1 MEGDLAGTRDA
12 TLLWVLSAYAIVTA
26 ALLIPAGRLADLL
39 GRKRLFMGGLVTF
52 VVASA
57 LCAAAPGAGWLIG
70 ARVVQAAGGAVL
82 MPTSLALLLAEFSG
96 RHPAGA
102 VAMWCPTGA
111 FCPAAWPP
119 TGGPRAH

>member
-70 ARVVQAAGGAVL
+70 ARVVQAAGGAVPT
-82 MPTSLALLLAEFSG
+82 PTSLPLL
-96 RHPAGA
+96 PAQLSS
-102 VAMWCPTGA
+102 P
-111 FCPAAWPP
+111 
-119 TGGPRAH
+119 PRASPLSTCAPPRPS